1 MKKWRETL
9 VSKEDSLR
17 SVLLTIDKNELQVA
31 LVADESLKLLG
42 LITDGDVRRAL
53 LRGLTLEA
61 TAADVMTS
69 KPTVVKP
76 SMKPSTVDALMRQRE
91 LRHIPI
97 VDEAGRILDLAL
109 PGKSAEP
116 EQFDNEVV
124 LMAGGL
130 GTRLGELTKELPKP
144 LLRVGGKPILE
155 TILESFLA
163 QGFSNFTIAVN
174 YRSEL
179 IEDYFG
185 DGNRWGVRIDYLR
198 EEERLGTCGAL
209 RLFKSVPQKPFFVMN
224 ADLLTQI
231 NFVHM
236 LEFHLRYPQVA
247 TMAVREYQ
255 NRIPFGVV
263 KMDGSYIT
271 DIVEKPVQQHFVNA
285 GVYILDPSTL
295 QLLPKEGPHNMT
307 TLFHDL
313 IERGEKTASFAIHE
327 YWLDI
332 GRLSD
337 FERANLD
344 YSQLRNPKSSV
355 EPDGAE
361 NDAETS
367 AENQLLEK
375 DLT

>member
-1 MKKWRETL
+1 
-9 VSKEDSLR
+9 
-17 SVLLTIDKNELQVA
+17 
-31 LVADESLKLLG
+31 
-42 LITDGDVRRAL
+42 
-53 LRGLTLEA
+53 
-61 TAADVMTS
+61 
-69 KPTVVKP
+69 
-76 SMKPSTVDALMRQRE
+76 
-91 LRHIPI
+91 
-97 VDEAGRILDLAL
+97 
-109 PGKSAEP
+109 
-116 EQFDNEVV
+116 
-124 LMAGGL
+124 
-130 GTRLGELTKELPKP
+130 
-144 LLRVGGKPILE
+144 
-155 TILESFLA
+155 
-163 QGFSNFTIAVN
+163 
-174 YRSEL
+174 
-179 IEDYFG
+179 
-185 DGNRWGVRIDYLR
+185 
-198 EEERLGTCGAL
+198 
-209 RLFKSVPQKPFFVMN
+209 MN

-295 QLLPKEGPHNMT
+295 QLLPSEGPHNMT

-361 NDAETS
+361 NNAETS
-367 AENQLLEK
+367 AETGAENQLLEK